1 MLTTLTLF
9 CEGQRSWVHDV
20 CQCKEPLVPLS
31 SVDKH
36 CLTKNSL
43 RACGMGLGLMAPEP
57 ADLCSVS
64 GTHRK
69 IGENQSFTSCLW
81 LPRVCPRGM
90 HHQEINVKRNL
101 KKKKRFL
108 WKQMIKMTRA
118 KLLNFYTKYFTVKSN
133 AGGLTTAQLQYLGF
147 LKLCPGTLCCL
158 CFQRGG
164 SQPSRSWIQRSCTKC
179 FQNGGKK

>member
-9 CEGQRSWVHDV
+9 CEGQGSWVHDV

-36 CLTKNSL
+36 CLTKNSV
-43 RACGMGLGLMAPEP
+43 RACGMGLELMAPEP

-64 GTHRK
+64 GNHRK

-90 HHQEINVKRNL
+90 HHQEINVKRIFFF
-101 KKKKRFL
+101 KKRFL

-118 KLLNFYTKYFTVKSN
+118 KLLNFYKIFHSQVQCWWLDHCSTAVSWVSQTVPRHFVLFMFSKRWQS
-133 AGGLTTAQLQYLGF
+133 AFPF
-147 LKLCPGTLCCL
+147 LDTEKLHKML
-158 CFQRGG
+158 
-164 SQPSRSWIQRSCTKC
+164 SE
-179 FQNGGKK
+179 